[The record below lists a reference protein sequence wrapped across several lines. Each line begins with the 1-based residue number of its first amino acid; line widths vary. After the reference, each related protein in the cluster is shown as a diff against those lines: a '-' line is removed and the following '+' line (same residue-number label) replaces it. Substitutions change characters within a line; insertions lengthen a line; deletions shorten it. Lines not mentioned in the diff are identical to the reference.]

1 MYQLHYDKKVPMV
14 MNNISSICVM
24 TFNLYPLFVLMKQFY
39 LFSSEKK
46 LSSYS
51 TYPGESEERAGS
63 EEEGE
68 REEKEGENDEEDS
81 NESSEESSEEGEE
94 YAQLVEN
101 SEEDDEY
108 ETEENDED
116 EEKEETEQ
124 QSSLNLEELGLSH
137 FSIVAKTKS
146 PNFADFED
154 KEEEE
159 KEPETQN
166 EEEDEKQI
174 KQLFRNKAPSTI
186 NKNLGVEHFRIQIPN
201 ESYLGDHSSSF
212 PRSKYTYT
220 NPNSKTSDPETTTKI
235 DEYSKEDV
243 SQAKSAEDSTL
254 LSAYAHFFSSSSG
267 LASKVSKITNAKS
280 PARVTTSYSVSKTA
294 SVSKQDTKESEDKS
308 DSRRS
313 RLGYKSVDYESAL
326 SHFLQN
332 KGENHAPEPARKKQN
347 IEEASSSESPRNTYR
362 RKDYR
367 KSVEVKESKTQSV
380 STDYLTND
388 QSGSILSHFQPA
400 THNFKA
406 DLVSIGTRKNNDY
419 RKQDTEDDIKLE
431 IDKIE
436 DQDKEY
442 EDENEADE
450 DEEGYEEDEES
461 EEEEEEK
468 SEEEEE
474 EKSEEEEEE
483 KSEEEDS
490 EEEEED
496 EESEEEEE
504 EKSEEEDSEEEDSDE
519 SSSEEESSEEDNNA
533 AFIILNSDRVKSSS
547 QRNNQYFGR
556 QGNYVNDDDSD
567 ELVLFLPVI
576 TGKQGKPKLSTI
588 KMLSSQFTPD
598 GTALDLQHKALTDRI
613 QGYIASLADDE
624 VEYFID
630 ELSDMIS
637 SDEISL
643 ISASKESSSENTQVA
658 DVKTSYN
665 PFTFTDITPE
675 TKNQDHEISSEK
687 NIPSHFKI
695 QHISFLTLGDENE
708 KTQSSR
714 THSEDTNYQVNKT
727 ETRSQKVSTT
737 SGHNYASSIISFPP
751 SFEPLLKTSKKSNQ
765 QQIKIISQPTELT
778 YKEEN
783 KRYPITTS
791 QAVPFS
797 NIGISGESYYN
808 AKLADLTSH
817 FKVSTEH
824 AKASAI
830 TESSDNIENSFAS
843 IADFSDSHKDMEK
856 QKEIES
862 DDGHISTQI
871 TASDFSKTASVS
883 QEMNAENIKETS
895 SSVLLQAFNVLPV
908 SGELLPSNNVVSVK
922 PVVKQSEAEINLT
935 SERVTAIGSNI
946 PGLDRSS
953 MDTQKQT
960 KVNLSISHPVPSATS
975 NASPYPENEPTESN
989 FSIVEENGQSESN
1002 TRKFIQ
1008 SQQEFNLKAGETTDL
1023 QDQKFMHIIPL
1034 SAPDTLHFKVDLPGQ
1049 IKSETPTIPSI
1060 STQILDSSF
1069 VDFNQETSS
1078 DRTLVDFAEMTQ
1090 TTDSLHEEVDSF
1102 GNEVAALDPETTI
1115 ISSPITTEAEFVS
1128 DTSDG
1133 ILQTSFSELNL
1144 SDLKDTEQLGEISS
1158 IVLEDASKI
1167 KTSESVPSII
1177 EGKALD
1183 DTTNSFNGI
1192 LESQTD
1198 TIESFV
1204 DTVSSHGSVS
1214 VIDIEE
1220 SEFSMTDSIP
1230 ETSMS
1235 LSPETY
1241 SLTISNE
1248 TEILSQ
1254 EPSLITIDDGNEVSS
1269 PGTVSLIDIEESKFH
1284 IQDPN
1289 SRAVS
1294 TGTES
1299 LSPEVYSVTHADGSE
1314 ITSLEPTFIGIS
1326 EGIDAS
1332 ISAFTSIADSGNS
1345 DFPILEVITSKDN
1358 LEPISIAI
1366 ADDSEAKNE
1375 GTFSIDNMQVSKS
1388 SNSDSVPEKDET
1400 DNPVQISLQIVH
1412 SEGSGALTGKP
1423 ISIDGF
1429 ERSKTSEAQFKTISD
1444 SEGNDDSLVEAS
1456 SISENEKV
1464 EVLVAKPISIFNDE
1478 GGQIFHVK
1486 SGTASDTEA
1495 NEVPEQESISL
1506 AVAGSSDVSNAPPI
1520 SIAITK
1526 DDEVISPG
1534 QFSTIISKEMK
1545 DLSPNPNDTTVSQ
1558 NLRSFFREAT
1568 QSKPSFSLGND
1579 SRVTEKTE
1587 ETLPIKANIQ
1597 ETIKKKIENKQTSS
1611 SSSPTTA
1618 RTRLSL
1624 AERLKRIQQ
1633 LRLKSQLPEN
1643 KPRQFT
1649 ITLEDTSEE
1658 TSKEVSSSTTMER
1671 YLKRLQERRRRLKQN
1686 LLIQQ
1691 KAQGLSMGQQKDS
1704 FNNNAKQPVLS
1715 ISSTPITSFEN
1726 FKKRSRARITTEVT
1740 GLPLPQKTFKVSIGK
1755 PLSAT
1760 LSDSSNTGQSTSDGT
1775 SEINRAQSSTLSTSN
1790 VVEKPLSS
1798 KSGSITSEIEF
1809 NTQTLASDKPDF
1821 SPVSNR
1827 NKLGKPI
1834 PSQSTISTTTDD
1846 LLPVINSES
1855 KFVNSA
1861 SLSGDR
1867 SKGVSLPPLTTP
1879 SPVDFSQLFI
1889 PTQNQFEN
1897 NAQINNLTSEI
1908 PSIEP
1913 EKVFDDLLQDSPP
1926 ENSDDL
1932 LGIVEST
1939 SDDSTTP
1946 QVFKPTEEIVD
1957 SSSSTLLSNNLDNL
1971 VIDAS
1976 LDSHHQSESED
1987 ISLGVLPLFIPTSS
2001 IPDSQNPRGNTDTS
2015 DIVSLIE
2022 EADSTLLQP
2031 EPIFVDEATPESS
2044 MFSPITEN
2052 DPNLAPAITSVIDN
2066 SGDSLPSFVPSETIS
2081 DTTSSPSLPEDTS
2094 AISDLLFA
2102 LENDSTNSLPTGN
2115 LAKAIS
2121 ESGTLNTLSVG
2132 GAIAKHESSESLLPA
2147 SKDSAIKKF
2156 ETDNGVKESI
2166 IQGLSK
2172 NRDKESENISQSALL
2187 TTKMRTN
2194 FSNLLGQR
2202 QMHNVRNSSDKQ
2214 RQQQSQRLNQQK
2226 RQFLN
2231 RQRQFHSSSDRTASN
2246 QQSSL
2251 NKPNP
2256 AAQDG
2261 KQQVTRQQFRVNQLQ
2276 HLQVSR
2282 HERLQRL
2289 QQLRLLRLQNQNRS
2303 NQQSHQR
2310 AQNQQVSLVSK
2321 SNIQKPDFTHDDED
2335 QKVQAIFLKPS
2346 SEQNKRQQIGTQI
2359 ISVQESEG
2367 KSIQESTTSAPISRQ
2382 RGVAHLRR
2390 QLLARSK
2397 NIQTSKPLR
2406 VNPTSTTEIQKQTSS
2421 KSTISSRPSF
2431 RVRLKNSRKDRPQ
2444 TVLKTAK
2451 SLHSNSGQPQPSLSL
2466 TRELTPLEKHNRDV
2480 LGFRNPS
2487 ISRLVPQRVQPK
2499 LSESK
2504 PLGRTPFRTIP
2515 RTPLNIRPGKR
2526 IQPDPAEMVAKTFVV
2541 EFASMLKRDDLEGRS
2556 KTEEARAM
2564 LRGLLQT
2571 MPSVVV
2577 EQIAPSL
2584 GKEFGKTISRRH
2596 VRVTE
2601 EDFSSKSDGESGQS
2615 KSRIVYFNN
2624 KPYLKLT
2631 DGRVLNLG
2639 DTLSVLTH

>member
-1 MYQLHYDKKVPMV
+1 M
-14 MNNISSICVM
+14 
-24 TFNLYPLFVLMKQFY
+24 
-39 LFSSEKK
+39 
-46 LSSYS
+46 
-51 TYPGESEERAGS
+51 
-63 EEEGE
+63 
-68 REEKEGENDEEDS
+68 
-81 NESSEESSEEGEE
+81 
-94 YAQLVEN
+94 
-101 SEEDDEY
+101 
-108 ETEENDED
+108 
-116 EEKEETEQ
+116 
-124 QSSLNLEELGLSH
+124 
-137 FSIVAKTKS
+137 AKTKA

-159 KEPETQN
+159 KEPETKN

-174 KQLFRNKAPSTI
+174 KLSFRNKAPSTI
-186 NKNLGVEHFRIQIPN
+186 NKNSGVEHFRIQIPN

-243 SQAKSAEDSTL
+243 SQAKPAEDSTL
-254 LSAYAHFFSSSSG
+254 LSAYAHFFSSSPG

-294 SVSKQDTKESEDKS
+294 SVSKQDTEESEDKS

-313 RLGYKSVDYESAL
+313 RLGYKSVDYESAF

-332 KGENHAPEPARKKQN
+332 KGENPAPEPARKKQN
-347 IEEASSSESPRNTYR
+347 IEEASSSESSRNTYR

-380 STDYLTND
+380 STDYLTNY

-406 DLVSIGTRKNNDY
+406 DLLSIGTRKNNDY
-419 RKQDTEDDIKLE
+419 RKQDTEDDIKVE

-450 DEEGYEEDEES
+450 DQEGYEEEEKSEEKEEDEES
-461 EEEEEEK
+461 EEEEEK
-468 SEEEEE
+468 S
-474 EKSEEEEEE
+474 
-483 KSEEEDS
+483 
-490 EEEEED
+490 
-496 EESEEEEE
+496 EEEE

-624 VEYFID
+624 VEHFID
-630 ELSDMIS
+630 ELSDMIG

-643 ISASKESSSENTQVA
+643 ISASKESSSENTQDA
-658 DVKTSYN
+658 DLKMSYN

-675 TKNQDHEISSEK
+675 TKNQDHEISADK

-695 QHISFLTLGDENE
+695 QHISFQTLGDENE
-708 KTQSSR
+708 KPQSSR

-751 SFEPLLKTSKKSNQ
+751 TFEPLLKISKKSNQ

-778 YKEEN
+778 YNEEN

-808 AKLADLTSH
+808 AKLEDLTSH
-817 FKVSTEH
+817 FIVSTEH

-830 TESSDNIENSFAS
+830 TESSDTIENSFAS
-843 IADFSDSHKDMEK
+843 IADFSDTHKDMEK

-871 TASDFSKTASVS
+871 TASDFSTTPSVS
-883 QEMNAENIKETS
+883 QEMKVENIKETS
-895 SSVLLQAFNVLPV
+895 SSVLMQAFNVLPV

-946 PGLDRSS
+946 RGLDRSS

-989 FSIVEENGQSESN
+989 LSIVEESGHSESN

-1023 QDQKFMHIIPL
+1023 QDEKSMHILPL
-1034 SAPDTLHFKVDLPGQ
+1034 FAPDTLHFKVDLPGQ

-1060 STQILDSSF
+1060 STQILESSF

-1078 DRTLVDFAEMTQ
+1078 DRTLVDFDEMAQ
-1090 TTDSLHEEVDSF
+1090 TTDSLHEQVDSF

-1133 ILQTSFSELNL
+1133 ILQTSFSDLNL
-1144 SDLKDTEQLGEISS
+1144 SDHKDTEQLGEISS

-1167 KTSESVPSII
+1167 KTSESVLSII

-1214 VIDIEE
+1214 VIDTEE
-1220 SEFSMTDSIP
+1220 SEFSMTDSIL

-1254 EPSLITIDDGNEVSS
+1254 EPNSITIDDGNEVSS
-1269 PGTVSLIDIEESKFH
+1269 PGTVSLIDFEESKFH
-1284 IQDPN
+1284 IKDPI
-1289 SRAVS
+1289 SRAVC

-1345 DFPILEVITSKDN
+1345 DFPILEAITSKDN
-1358 LEPISIAI
+1358 LEPISIVI

-1388 SNSDSVPEKDET
+1388 SNSDYVLENDTKET

-1412 SEGSGALTGKP
+1412 SEGSGVLTGKP

-1429 ERSKTSEAQFKTISD
+1429 EGSKTSEAQFKTISD
-1444 SEGNDDSLVEAS
+1444 SERNDSLVEAS

-1478 GGQIFHVK
+1478 RGQIFHVK

-1520 SIAITK
+1520 SIAVAK

-1534 QFSTIISKEMK
+1534 QFSTIISEEKK
-1545 DLSPNPNDTTVSQ
+1545 DLSPNPNNTTVSQ

-1568 QSKPSFSLGND
+1568 QSKPTFSLGND

-1587 ETLPIKANIQ
+1587 DTLPIKANIQ
-1597 ETIKKKIENKQTSS
+1597 ETIKKMIENRRTSS

-1686 LLIQQ
+1686 LLNQQ
-1691 KAQGLSMGQQKDS
+1691 KAQGLSTGQQKNS

-1715 ISSTPITSFEN
+1715 ISPTPITSFEN

-1740 GLPLPQKTFKVSIGK
+1740 GLPLPQKTFKVSIDK

-1760 LSDSSNTGQSTSDGT
+1760 LSDSSNTGQSSSNGT

-1809 NTQTLASDKPDF
+1809 NTQILASDKPDF

-1834 PSQSTISTTTDD
+1834 PSQSTISTATDD
-1846 LLPVINSES
+1846 LLHVINSES

-1879 SPVDFSQLFI
+1879 SPVDFSQLLI
-1889 PTQNQFEN
+1889 PTKNQFEN

-1926 ENSDDL
+1926 ENSVDL

-1939 SDDSTTP
+1939 SDDSITP

-1957 SSSSTLLSNNLDNL
+1957 SSSSTLFSNNLDNL

-1976 LDSHHQSESED
+1976 LDSHHQQQSESED

-2052 DPNLAPAITSVIDN
+2052 DQNLAPVITSDIDN

-2132 GAIAKHESSESLLPA
+2132 GAIAKHKSSESLLPA
-2147 SKDSAIKKF
+2147 SKDSEIKKF
-2156 ETDNGVKESI
+2156 EPDNGVKESI

-2172 NRDKESENISQSALL
+2172 NRDKESENISQSASL
-2187 TTKMRTN
+2187 TTRMRTN

-2202 QMHNVRNSSDKQ
+2202 QTHNVRNSSDKQ
-2214 RQQQSQRLNQQK
+2214 RQQQSRRLNQQK

-2231 RQRQFHSSSDRTASN
+2231 RQRQSHSSSDRTASN
-2246 QQSSL
+2246 QQTSL

-2256 AAQDG
+2256 AVQDG
-2261 KQQVTRQQFRVNQLQ
+2261 KQQVSRQQFRVNQLQ

-2282 HERLQRL
+2282 QERLQRL

-2310 AQNQQVSLVSK
+2310 APNQQVSLVSK
-2321 SNIQKPDFTHDDED
+2321 SNTQIPDFTHDDD
-2335 QKVQAIFLKPS
+2335 GQKIQAIFLKPS
-2346 SEQNKRQQIGTQI
+2346 SEQNKRQQIGAQI

-2397 NIQTSKPLR
+2397 NIQTSKPLI

-2451 SLHSNSGQPQPSLSL
+2451 SLHSNSGQPRPSLSL
-2466 TRELTPLEKHNRDV
+2466 TRELTSLEKHNRDV

-2504 PLGRTPFRTIP
+2504 PVGRTPFRTIP

-2541 EFASMLKRDDLEGRS
+2541 EFTSMLKRDDLEGRS

-2601 EDFSSKSDGESGQS
+2601 EDFSSKSDGENEQS